1 MNLYIQIK
9 NSQPFEH
16 PIFEDNILAAFPDV
30 DINNLP
36 PEFARFRRISM
47 EECGLTNDDP
57 LKKIVI
63 TGYRLANDDFWEDVW
78 EIVDRNENEIEAY
91 QQNQSAKFL
100 AIANVR
106 IGILKN
112 KAQEIYASLT
122 DESEKQ
128 AWDTYFSIMS
138 FEDPV
143 SHDITI
149 PKFPIKNEEGKYVP
163 NLDENGNWVTRILH
177 DVQ

>member
-9 NSQPFEH
+9 DGQTIGH
-16 PIFEDNILAAFPDV
+16 PIFENNFIEAFPDV
-30 DINNLP
+30 DINSLP
-36 PEFARFRRISM
+36 PEFAKFRRIPI
-47 EECGLTNDDP
+47 EDCGLTNDDP
-57 LKKIVI
+57 LKKLFV
-63 TGYRLANDDFWEDVW
+63 TNYRLANDGFWEDVW
-78 EIVDRNENEIEAY
+78 EVINKETQEIEAH
-91 QQNQSAKFL
+91 QQNQNALLLSKATNRL
-100 AIANVR
+100 
-106 IGILKN
+106 GLLKT

-149 PKFPIKNEEGKYVP
+149 PKYPLKNEEGKYIP
-163 NLDENGNWVTRILH
+163 NLDGNGNWVTRVLH
-177 DVQ
+177 D

>member
-9 NSQPFEH
+9 DNQTINH
-16 PIFEDNILAAFPDV
+16 PIFEDNFIQAFPDI

-36 PEFARFRRISM
+36 NEFAKFRRIPV
-47 EECGLTNDDP
+47 EDCGLSIDDP
-57 LKKIVI
+57 SKKLVI
-63 TGYRLANDDFWEDVW
+63 THYRLADDGFWEDVW
-78 EIVDRNENEIEAY
+78 EIVNKDNEEIQNYEQYQNEKKLYVATVKLE
-91 QQNQSAKFL
+91 NLKF
-100 AIANVR
+100 
-106 IGILKN
+106 KS
-112 KAQEIYASLT
+112 QEIYVSLT

-149 PKFPIKNEEGKYVP
+149 PKYPIKNEDGKYIP

-177 DVQ
+177 E

>member
-9 NSQPFEH
+9 DGQPFEH
-16 PIFEDNILAAFPDV
+16 PIFEDNFIQAFPNV

-36 PEFARFRRISM
+36 LEFAKFRRIPI

-57 LKKIVI
+57 LKKLFV
-63 TGYRLANDDFWEDVW
+63 TNYRLANDGFWEDAW
-78 EIVDRNENEIEAY
+78 EVVDKNADELQKSQEVKTEEKL
-91 QQNQSAKFL
+91 SFAKFIL
-100 AIANVR
+100 SN
-106 IGILKN
+106 LKN
-112 KAQEIYASLT
+112 KANEIYASLT

-149 PKFPIKNEEGKYVP
+149 PKYPIKNEEGKYIP
-163 NLDENGNWVTRILH
+163 NLDENGNWVTRVLH
-177 DVQ
+177 D

>member
-9 NSQPFEH
+9 DGQPFEH
-16 PIFEDNILAAFPDV
+16 PIFEDNFIEAFPNV

-36 PEFARFRRISM
+36 LEFAKFRRIPI

-57 LKKIVI
+57 LKKLVM
-63 TGYRLANDDFWEDVW
+63 TNYRLSDDGFWEDVW
-78 EIVDRNENEIEAY
+78 EIVNKDNEEVQNYEQYQNEKKLYVATVKLE
-91 QQNQSAKFL
+91 N
-100 AIANVR
+100 
-106 IGILKN
+106 LKN
-112 KAQEIYASLT
+112 KANEIYASLVN
-122 DESEKQ
+122 ESEKQ

-149 PKFPIKNEEGKYVP
+149 PKYPIKNEQGKYVP
-163 NLDENGNWVTRILH
+163 NLDENGNWVTRVLH
-177 DVQ
+177 DGQ